1 MTYNTAPRAGDALR
15 RVPHAANID
24 TALAPPGQ
32 HEQPGLLAEQ
42 LTAVVQ
48 DIITT
53 QHRSARQRGVA
64 GRRDYDGGEV
74 RSVYFGHKTDDGQ
87 RLTLGAW
94 AALGNDGRVHDPHII
109 IYEVDRYGA
118 YAGAVRSYY
127 LDTPDH
133 SDASLAEPQVFC
145 YEYDYTELNDVFISQ
160 DKVQP
165 TEVDSQELADVCDL
179 LQHATIQSPDYY
191 THQALNKGSRMLR
204 PERWSL
210 PSVDAVGQMGQRA
223 LQLVAGSCR
232 ALLSKSKRI
241 PLASHMSELVRGG
254 ASNDA

>member
-1 MTYNTAPRAGDALR
+1 MTYNTTLRAGDDLR
-15 RVPHAANID
+15 LASHVTN
-24 TALAPPGQ
+24 TGTEFAPPGQ

-48 DIITT
+48 DAITT
-53 QHRSARQRGVA
+53 QHRSARQRGAA
-64 GRRDYDGGEV
+64 GRQYYDGGEV

-87 RLTLGAW
+87 RLTLSAR
-94 AALGNDGRVHDPHII
+94 AALDNDGRVHDPHII

-127 LDTPDH
+127 LDTPSH

-145 YEYDYTELNDVFISQ
+145 YEYDYTELDDAFISQ

-204 PERWSL
+204 PERWGL
-210 PSVDAVGQMGQRA
+210 TAIQTAEQIAQRA
-223 LQLVAGSCR
+223 LQLV
-232 ALLSKSKRI
+232 L
-241 PLASHMSELVRGG
+241 
-254 ASNDA
+254 

>member
-1 MTYNTAPRAGDALR
+1 MTYNTAPRAGDDLR
-15 RVPHAANID
+15 LASHVTN
-24 TALAPPGQ
+24 TGTEFAPPGQ

-48 DIITT
+48 DIITA
-53 QHRSARQRGVA
+53 QHRNARQRGAA
-64 GRRDYDGGEV
+64 GRRYYDGGEV
-74 RSVYFGHKTDDGQ
+74 RSVYFGYETDSGQ
-87 RLTLGAW
+87 RLTLSAR
-94 AALGNDGRVHDPHII
+94 AALDDDGQVHDPHII

-127 LDTPDH
+127 LDAPDH
-133 SDASLAEPQVFC
+133 SDVSLAEPQVFC
-145 YEYDYTELNDVFISQ
+145 YEYDYTELDDAFISQ
-160 DKVQP
+160 DEVQP

-191 THQALNKGSRMLR
+191 THQELDKVDRMLR
-204 PERWSL
+204 PERW
-210 PSVDAVGQMGQRA
+210 PRTAVDTVGQMGQRA
-223 LQLVAGSCR
+223 LKLAGSCR

>member
-42 LTAVVQ
+42 LTTVVQ
-48 DIITT
+48 DAITT
-53 QHRSARQRGVA
+53 QYRSARRRGAADRQR
-64 GRRDYDGGEV
+64 YDGGEV
-74 RSVYFGHKTDDGQ
+74 RSVYFGHETNDGQ
-87 RLTLGAW
+87 RLTLSAR
-94 AALGNDGRVHDPHII
+94 AALDNDGRVHDPHVIMH
-109 IYEVDRYGA
+109 EVDEDGIYTGK
-118 YAGAVRSYY
+118 VRLYC
-127 LDTPDH
+127 LDTTSH
-133 SDASLAEPQVFC
+133 SNTLLAEPQVFC
-145 YEYDYTELNDVFISQ
+145 YEYDYTELDDTFIPQ

-165 TEVDSQELADVCDL
+165 AEVDGQELADVCDL

-191 THQALNKGSRMLR
+191 THQALDKGSRMLR

-210 PSVDAVGQMGQRA
+210 PSVDAVGQRA
-223 LQLVAGSCR
+223 LQLVVGSCR

-241 PLASHMSELVRGG
+241 PLAPHMSELVRGG
-254 ASNDA
+254 ASDDV

>member
-1 MTYNTAPRAGDALR
+1 MTYNTAPRAGDDLR
-15 RVPHAANID
+15 LASHVTN
-24 TALAPPGQ
+24 TGTEFAPPGQ

-48 DIITT
+48 DAITT
-53 QHRSARQRGVA
+53 QYRSARRRGAADRQR
-64 GRRDYDGGEV
+64 YDGGEV
-74 RSVYFGHKTDDGQ
+74 RSVYFGHETDSGQ
-87 RLTLGAW
+87 RLTLSAR
-94 AALGNDGRVHDPHII
+94 AALDDDGRVHDPHII

-160 DKVQP
+160 NKVQP
-165 TEVDSQELADVCDL
+165 TEVDGRELADVCDL

-191 THQALNKGSRMLR
+191 THQALDKGSRMLR
-204 PERWSL
+204 PERWPL
-210 PSVDAVGQMGQRA
+210 PSVDVVGQMGQRA
-223 LQLVAGSCR
+223 LKLAGSCR
-232 ALLSKSKRI
+232 ALLGKSKRI

>member
-1 MTYNTAPRAGDALR
+1 MTYNTAPRAGDDLR
-15 RVPHAANID
+15 LASHVTN
-24 TALAPPGQ
+24 TGTEFAPPGQ

-53 QHRSARQRGVA
+53 QHRSARQRGAA
-64 GRRDYDGGEV
+64 GRQYYDGGEV
-74 RSVYFGHKTDDGQ
+74 LSVYFGYETDSGQ
-87 RLTLGAW
+87 RLTLSAR
-94 AALGNDGRVHDPHII
+94 AALDDDGQVHDPHLI

-127 LDTPDH
+127 LDAPDH

-145 YEYDYTELNDVFISQ
+145 YEYDYTELDDAFISQ

-165 TEVDSQELADVCDL
+165 TEVDGQELADVCDL

-204 PERWSL
+204 PERWSP
-210 PSVDAVGQMGQRA
+210 PSVDAVGQRA
-223 LQLVAGSCR
+223 LQLVVGSCR

>member
-1 MTYNTAPRAGDALR
+1 MTYNTTPRAGDDLR
-15 RVPHAANID
+15 LASHVTN
-24 TALAPPGQ
+24 TGTEFAPPGQ

-48 DIITT
+48 DIITA
-53 QHRSARQRGVA
+53 QHRNARQRGAA
-64 GRRDYDGGEV
+64 GRRYYDGGEV
-74 RSVYFGHKTDDGQ
+74 RSVYFGHKTDSGQ
-87 RLTLGAW
+87 RLTLSAR
-94 AALGNDGRVHDPHII
+94 AALDDDGQVHDPHII

-127 LDTPDH
+127 LDAPDH

-204 PERWSL
+204 PERWGL
-210 PSVDAVGQMGQRA
+210 TAIQTAEQIAQRA
-223 LQLVAGSCR
+223 LQLV
-232 ALLSKSKRI
+232 L
-241 PLASHMSELVRGG
+241 
-254 ASNDA
+254 

>member
-1 MTYNTAPRAGDALR
+1 MTHNTAPRAGDASR
-15 RVPHAANID
+15 RTPYTANTD
-24 TALAPPGQ
+24 AECAPPGQ
-32 HEQPGLLAEQ
+32 YEQPGLLAEQ

-53 QHRSARQRGVA
+53 QHRSARQRGAA
-64 GRRDYDGGEV
+64 GRRCYDGGEV
-74 RSVYFGHKTDDGQ
+74 RSVYFGHKTDSGQ
-87 RLTLGAW
+87 RLTLSAR
-94 AALGNDGRVHDPHII
+94 AALDDDGQVHDPHII
-109 IYEVDRYGA
+109 MHEVDEDGIYTGK
-118 YAGAVRSYY
+118 VRSYY
-127 LDTPDH
+127 LDAPDH

-145 YEYDYTELNDVFISQ
+145 YEYDYTELNDIFISQ
-160 DKVQP
+160 DKVQS
-165 TEVDSQELADVCDL
+165 TEVYSQELADVCDL

-191 THQALNKGSRMLR
+191 THQALDKGSRMLR

-232 ALLSKSKRI
+232 VLLSKSKRI

>member
-1 MTYNTAPRAGDALR
+1 MTYNTPPRAGDALR

-53 QHRSARQRGVA
+53 QYRSARRRGAADRQR
-64 GRRDYDGGEV
+64 YDGGEV

-94 AALGNDGRVHDPHII
+94 AALDDDGQVHDPHLI

-127 LDTPDH
+127 LDTPSH
-133 SDASLAEPQVFC
+133 SDASPAEPQVFC
-145 YEYDYTELNDVFISQ
+145 YEYDYTELDDVFISQ

-191 THQALNKGSRMLR
+191 THQELDKVDRMLR
-204 PERWSL
+204 PERWPL
-210 PSVDAVGQMGQRA
+210 PSVDVVGQMGQRA
-223 LQLVAGSCR
+223 LKLAGSCR
-232 ALLSKSKRI
+232 ALLGKGKRI

-254 ASNDA
+254 ASNDM

>member
-53 QHRSARQRGVA
+53 QHRSARQRGAA
-64 GRRDYDGGEV
+64 GRRYYDGGEV
-74 RSVYFGHKTDDGQ
+74 RSVYFGHKTDSGQ
-87 RLTLGAW
+87 RLTLSAR
-94 AALGNDGRVHDPHII
+94 AALDKDGRVYDPHIV
-109 IYEVDRYGA
+109 IYEVDKYGA

-127 LDTPDH
+127 LDTPSH

-145 YEYDYTELNDVFISQ
+145 YEYDYTKLNDAFVPVK
-160 DKVQP
+160 KVHP
-165 TEVDSQELADVCDL
+165 TEVDSQELADVCAL
-179 LQHATIQSPDYY
+179 LQQAIVQSPEQYA
-191 THQALNKGSRMLR
+191 HQELDEVDRMLR

-223 LQLVAGSCR
+223 LQLAGSCL
-232 ALLSKSKRI
+232 ALLGKGKRI

>member
-1 MTYNTAPRAGDALR
+1 MTYNIAPRAGDDLR
-15 RVPHAANID
+15 LASHVTN
-24 TALAPPGQ
+24 TGTEFAPPGQ

-53 QHRSARQRGVA
+53 QHRSARQRGAA
-64 GRRDYDGGEV
+64 GRRYYDGGEV
-74 RSVYFGHKTDDGQ
+74 RSVYFGHKTDSGQ
-87 RLTLGAW
+87 RLTLSAR
-94 AALGNDGRVHDPHII
+94 AALDNDGQVHDPHII

-127 LDTPDH
+127 LDAPDH

-145 YEYDYTELNDVFISQ
+145 YEYDYTELDDAFISQ
-160 DKVQP
+160 DEVQP
-165 TEVDSQELADVCDL
+165 AEVDDQEMADVYAL
-179 LQHATIQSPDYY
+179 LQRATIQSPDYY
-191 THQALNKGSRMLR
+191 THQELDKVDRMLR
-204 PERWSL
+204 PERWPL
-210 PSVDAVGQMGQRA
+210 PSVDVVGQMGQRA
-223 LQLVAGSCR
+223 LKLAGSCR

>member
-1 MTYNTAPRAGDALR
+1 MTYNTPPRAGDALR

-53 QHRSARQRGVA
+53 QYRSARRRGAADRQR
-64 GRRDYDGGEV
+64 YDGGEV

-94 AALGNDGRVHDPHII
+94 AALDDDGQVHDPHII

-127 LDTPDH
+127 LDTPSH
-133 SDASLAEPQVFC
+133 SDASPAEPQVFC
-145 YEYDYTELNDVFISQ
+145 YEYDYTELDDVFISQ

-191 THQALNKGSRMLR
+191 THQELDKVDRMLR
-204 PERWSL
+204 PERWPL
-210 PSVDAVGQMGQRA
+210 PSVDVVGQMGQRA
-223 LQLVAGSCR
+223 LKLAGSCR
-232 ALLSKSKRI
+232 ALLGKGKRI

-254 ASNDA
+254 ASNDM

>member
-1 MTYNTAPRAGDALR
+1 MTYSTAPRVGDALR
-15 RVPHAANID
+15 RTPYTANTD
-24 TALAPPGQ
+24 AECAPPGQ

-42 LTAVVQ
+42 LTTVVQ
-48 DIITT
+48 DIITA
-53 QHRSARQRGVA
+53 QYRSARRRGAA
-64 GRRDYDGGEV
+64 GRRCYDGGEV
-74 RSVYFGHKTDDGQ
+74 RSVYFGHKTDSGQ
-87 RLTLGAW
+87 RLTLSAW
-94 AALGNDGRVHDPHII
+94 AALDKDGRVRDPHII
-109 IYEVDRYGA
+109 IYGVDRYGA

-210 PSVDAVGQMGQRA
+210 PSVDVVGQMGQRA
-223 LQLVAGSCR
+223 LKLAGSCR
-232 ALLSKSKRI
+232 ALLSKSQRI
-241 PLASHMSELVRGG
+241 PLAPHMSELVRGG